1 MHNIK
6 PYTRATDEQK
16 ANYKPSYT
24 CVEKI
29 NFSGSKVVTK
39 MILLVR
45 TTSVISTP
53 TDYYKLRQW
62 PTWCTLALFYNTSI
76 TFLIYFTIRPLYSY
90 I

>member
-6 PYTRATDEQK
+6 PYTIATDEQR

-29 NFSGSKVVTK
+29 NFSSSEVVTK

-45 TTSVISTP
+45 TTFVISIP
-53 TDYYKLRQW
+53 TDYYKS
-62 PTWCTLALFYNTSI
+62 T
-76 TFLIYFTIRPLYSY
+76 
-90 I
+90 